1 MARWSKS
8 LGNSVNF
15 AAEKLSDKSFLENF
29 FEKRV
34 FVPSNDEEQ
43 REFNDF
49 CFVTSAMSL
58 AIYVSLADGK
68 SSPAEKKRI
77 IDEMI
82 IQLDQRVQEYEEL
95 SENFGS
101 TDKIIINN
109 LYEKIEKEV
118 ENGLFNLDDVTR
130 VVNMIYGKNPFKRY
144 YLLRLCYIV
153 GYADREHNEATLKA
167 IDEIAEKLNVEKSEK
182 ERIRKEVLVDYK

>member
-34 FVPSNDEEQ
+34 FVPSNEEEQ

-58 AIYVSLADGK
+58 AIYVSLADGE

-118 ENGLFNLDDVTR
+118 ESGLFNLDDVTR

-153 GYADREHNEATLKA
+153 GYADRTQNMPTLKA
-167 IDEIAEKLNVEKSEK
+167 IDEIAEKLNIEKSEQN
-182 ERIRKEVLVDYK
+182 RIRLEVLTDYK